1 MKRLFQELRDEE
13 VLHQSLVREA
23 MRSLPGGN
31 EPDVSD
37 YEDEPVAQ

>member
-1 MKRLFQELRDEE
+1 

-23 MRSLPGGN
+23 MRSLPEEE
-31 EPDVSD
+31 EPDPGD